1 MARRYA
7 SQDWVQPGNPLGLTY
22 RGHIRSMGYTDFDM
36 ERPVIGVCNPWSELN
51 PGHWHFR
58 MLADAVKRGIWAA
71 GGFPLEFPTISM
83 CEVFHNISTLI
94 YRNLMALDT
103 EEFIDSMPFDGV
115 VLLSTCDK
123 DVPAQIMGLATANK
137 PAIIITG
144 GTRLAGFYNGQTV
157 ACSTDTQKFSWDYK
171 AGVIGEA
178 EMHEVEMNGFFNTCG
193 ACGVM
198 GTANSVQSI
207 AEALGLSLTG
217 TASIPAVYAQRLHAA
232 EATGIKIMEL
242 VEKDIKPSDILTR
255 PAFEN
260 AIKVLMG
267 MGASTNL
274 VIHLVAMARRAGVDL
289 TLDDFDRIS
298 AETPFITDVK
308 PSGCVT
314 VEELYHAGGVAG
326 VMKQLAPLLD
336 LSVMTATGKTLGENL
351 QDVTVRNPNVIRSL
365 DNPLAPSGGLKIL
378 RGSLAPDGAVIKT
391 AAASPNLLKHTGPA
405 AVLRHPA
412 REPGGRRARFDIQGW
427 VDEHFAHIDE
437 NYVIINR
444 GMGPVGA
451 PGMPEVGPV
460 GLPTHLLKKGMR
472 DMVRITDARMSGT
485 SYGTIVL
492 HVAPEAAVGGPLAVV
507 EDGDLIELDAERGV
521 LNLLVDEREIQRR
534 LEAWTPDPPAYQQG
548 YRALWIDQVLQA
560 PDGCDFK
567 FSQEKNWLDRQRE
580 LRAK

>member
-217 TASIPAVYAQRLHAA
+217 TASIPAVYAHRIHAA